1 MRPSFLDHLS
11 AAETRRGASRSGRGA
26 RNSGGARAGRRA
38 RDIGHEMSRRYVL
51 EHPVDDPDEDEDTDD
66 DFDEDDEDDEDADE
80 EDVETWQCRS

>member
-11 AAETRRGASRSGRGA
+11 AAETRRGA
-26 RNSGGARAGRRA
+26 RNPGYARAGRRA

-80 EDVETWQCRS
+80 EDVETWQCWS